1 MGSGRKS
8 GGYGQGR
15 RINALELKL
24 EDLTY
29 QREAIDS
36 VVRLFE
42 GQPRNTFDM
51 ACHEGVRSNVLTIG
65 SGQIRANLEG
75 ILEDNGIDT
84 ETACLEDAP
93 DFCVEME
100 TGTGKTLVYLKTIY
114 ELYRQY
120 AFTKFIIL
128 VPSVA
133 IKEGVLSTFE
143 VFERQ
148 LAEVYG
154 FTPTCFEYDSKRLNR
169 VTSFV
174 EEQHPQIMVMTVQS
188 FNTEDRIL
196 NQAKREDLFFN
207 MPFIEAIA
215 RTRPI
220 ILMDE
225 PQEGMDTENSA
236 ARIDALNPLCK
247 IRYSAT
253 HKVMRNLLYRL
264 TPFDSY
270 RQGLVKKIE
279 VLTVAEQNEEATL
292 RVELVEVKTYQDGK
306 PPRAK
311 LRLWYA
317 KNDGSFNLKASPYLK
332 VGDDL
337 EEITGHVGYRGYV
350 IRRIYKPL
358 REKTYRC
365 EFENGATVVEKE
377 KSADLEGIFGEQLYW
392 LIDSHFSKRERLA
405 PLGIKCLSLIFIDR
419 VDNYMQSDGIIRRL
433 FAEKY
438 RQVHQEKLGRAP
450 TPEETEAI
458 QGFYFAQTGKG
469 EYTDNERS
477 MRGNQELFD
486 LILKQKEELLR
497 IGNPVEFIFSH
508 SALGVGWDNPNIF
521 NIATL
526 NQSYSE
532 IKKRQE
538 IGRGLR
544 ICVNQNGQR
553 VYDAEDCPEG
563 EEINLLTVVPNETYE
578 TFVTQYQSEIK
589 DVYGDSASGAKTRH
603 KKKGKHPRKKRVKR
617 NDEIYGSDSFREFWR
632 RLSRRTD
639 YTVVIDDEAVVS
651 RSVEALNALKI
662 EPYTAEI
669 ALNRVRS
676 LDAEGVTTEHKGTE
690 RRRLH
695 AAFGAMDLIEEISEG
710 TSLAYPTVL
719 RILRGVTNR
728 TAVTANPARFI
739 HEASARIRDIE
750 LDELLRGVCYAPSGE
765 AFDIERLEPGVVTF
779 ADTIETPKRGLYDHV
794 IWDSA
799 YERDF
804 AGFADND
811 DEVVCF
817 LKLPAFY
824 QIPTPIGPY
833 NPDFGIVFR
842 RKRLQDS
849 EQTEFYFV
857 VETKGTNELS
867 DKKALR
873 ESEVY
878 KIRCAM
884 KHFDAL
890 GVDARV
896 HYDAPVKEYPV
907 FKTRAKEVLHG

>member
-1 MGSGRKS
+1 
-8 GGYGQGR
+8 
-15 RINALELKL
+15 L
-24 EDLTY
+24 EDLAY
-29 QREAIDS
+29 QREAIDA

-51 ACHEGVRSNVLTIG
+51 ACSEGVRSNVLSIG
-65 SGQIRANLEG
+65 SDLIRANILSV
-75 ILEDNGIDT
+75 LEDSGIDE
-84 ETACLEDAP
+84 ETAHLDDAL

-100 TGTGKTLVYLKTIY
+100 TGTGKTLVYLKTVY

-120 AFTKFIIL
+120 EFTKFIIL
-128 VPSVA
+128 VPSIA
-133 IKEGVLSTFE
+133 IKEGVLATFE
-143 VFERQ
+143 SFKRQ
-148 LAEVYG
+148 LADVYG
-154 FTPTCFEYDSKRLNR
+154 FTPACFEYDSKRLNR

-196 NQAKREDLFFN
+196 NQAQREDLFFN

-220 ILMDE
+220 IIMDE
-225 PQEGMDTENSA
+225 PQEGMDTENSI

-247 IRYSAT
+247 LRYSAT
-253 HKVMRNLLYRL
+253 HKVMHNLIYRL

-279 VLTVAEQNEEATL
+279 VLTVAEQNQEATL
-292 RVELVEVKTYQDGK
+292 RVELVEVKTYRDGK

-311 LRLWYA
+311 LRLWFA
-317 KNDGSFNLKASPYLK
+317 KKDGSFDLRDSSLLK

-337 EEITGHVGYRGYV
+337 EVMTSNIGYRGYV
-350 IRRIYKPL
+350 IRRIFKPL
-358 REKTYRC
+358 REKAYRC
-365 EFENGATVVEKE
+365 EFENGAIVVESE

-392 LIDSHFSKRERLA
+392 LIDSHFAKRERLS
-405 PLGIKCLSLIFIDR
+405 PKGIKCLSLVFIDR
-419 VDNYMQSDGIIRRL
+419 VDNYVQPDGIIRRL

-438 RQVHQEKLGRAP
+438 QRVCKEKFGREP
-450 TPEETEAI
+450 TNDEIVAI

-469 EYTDNERS
+469 EYTDNERT
-477 MRGNQELFD
+477 MRGSKELFD

-544 ICVNQNGQR
+544 ICVNQDGQR

-563 EEINLLTVVPNETYE
+563 EEVNLLTIVPNETYE
-578 TFVTQYQSEIK
+578 TFVNQYQSEIK
-589 DVYGDSASGAKTRH
+589 EVYGTTASGAKTRH
-603 KKKGKHPRKKRVKR
+603 NEKGKHPRKRRVIR
-617 NDEIYGSDSFREFWR
+617 NDAIYESDSFREFWR
-632 RLSRRTD
+632 RLSQRTD
-639 YTVVIDDEAVVS
+639 YTVVFDDDAVVA
-651 RSVEALNALKI
+651 RAVEALNALKI
-662 EPYTAEI
+662 EPYTAEV
-669 ALNRVRS
+669 ALNRVQR
-676 LDAEGVTTEHKGTE
+676 LEANGVTTEHKGSE
-690 RRRLH
+690 RIRLH
-695 AAFGAMDLIEEISEG
+695 ATFGAMDLIEELSEG

-719 RILRGVTNR
+719 RILQAVTNR
-728 TAVTANPARFI
+728 VAITANPARFI
-739 HEASARIRDIE
+739 HEASARIREIE
-750 LDELLRGVCYAPSGE
+750 LDELLRGVCYAPMGS
-765 AFDIERLEPGVVTF
+765 AFDIELLEPSVVTF
-779 ADTIETPKRGLYDHV
+779 ADTIETPNRGLYDRTV
-794 IWDSA
+794 FDSG

-824 QIPTPIGPY
+824 QISTPIGPY
-833 NPDFGIVFR
+833 NPDFGVVFR
-842 RKRLQDS
+842 RKHLKDAK
-849 EQTEFYFV
+849 ETEFYFV
-857 VETKGTNELS
+857 VETKGTNEIT

-878 KIRCAM
+878 KIKCAM
-884 KHFDAL
+884 KHFDAP
-890 GVDARV
+890 GVDAHI
-896 HYDAPVKEYPV
+896 HYDAPVKDYPA
-907 FKTRAKEVLHG
+907 FKSRAKEVLHG

>member
-1 MGSGRKS
+1 M
-8 GGYGQGR
+8 
-15 RINALELKL
+15 ELKL
-24 EDLTY
+24 EDLAY
-29 QREAIDS
+29 QRAAIDA

-51 ACHEGVRSNVLTIG
+51 ACHEGVRSNVLTIRTD
-65 SGQIRANLEG
+65 QIRTNLLGVLEG
-75 ILEDNGIDT
+75 AGIDE
-84 ETACLEDAP
+84 ETACLDDAL

-120 AFTKFIIL
+120 EFTKFIIL

-133 IKEGVLSTFE
+133 IKEGVLATFE
-143 VFERQ
+143 VFKRQ
-148 LAEVYG
+148 LAAVYR
-154 FTPTCFEYDSKRLNR
+154 FTPACFEYDSKRLNR

-196 NQAKREDLFFN
+196 NQAQREDLFFN

-215 RTRPI
+215 RTRPV

-225 PQEGMDTENSA
+225 PQEGMDTENA
-236 ARIDALNPLCK
+236 VARINALNPLCK

-270 RQGLVKKIE
+270 QQGLVKKIE

-292 RVELVEVKTYQDGK
+292 RVELVEVRTYQDGK

-317 KNDGSFNLKASPYLK
+317 KSDGSFTLRETPFLK

-337 EEITGHVGYRGYV
+337 EAITGNVGYRGYV
-350 IRRIYKPL
+350 IRRIFKPL
-358 REKTYRC
+358 REKAYRC
-365 EFENGATVVEKE
+365 EFENGAVVVEKE
-377 KSADLEGIFGEQLYW
+377 KSADLTGIFGEQLYW
-392 LIDSHFSKRERLA
+392 LIDSHFDKREKLA
-405 PLGIKCLSLIFIDR
+405 PNGIKCLSLIFIDR
-419 VDNYMQSDGIIRRL
+419 VDNYVQPDGIIRRL
-433 FAEKY
+433 FVEKY
-438 RQVHQEKLGRAP
+438 RQVCKERLGHEPSEDEVSAV
-450 TPEETEAI
+450 
-458 QGFYFAQTGKG
+458 QGYYFAQTGKG

-477 MRGNQELFD
+477 MRGNKELFD
-486 LILKQKEELLR
+486 LILKRKEELLR
-497 IGNPVEFIFSH
+497 MGNPVEFIFSH
-508 SALGVGWDNPNIF
+508 SALGVGWDNPNVF

-544 ICVNQNGQR
+544 ICVNQDGQR
-553 VYDAEDCPEG
+553 VYDAEDCVEG
-563 EEINLLTVVPNETYE
+563 EEVNLLTVVPNETYQ
-578 TFVTQYQSEIK
+578 TFVAQYQSEIK
-589 DVYGDSASGAKTRH
+589 EVYGTSASGAKTRH
-603 KKKGKHPRKKRVKR
+603 KMKGKHPRKRRVKR
-617 NDEIYGSDSFREFWR
+617 NDDIYGSDSFREFWR
-632 RLSRRTD
+632 RLSQRTD
-639 YTVVIDDEAVVS
+639 YTVVIDEDAVVT
-651 RSVEALNALKI
+651 RAVEALNALKI
-662 EPYTAEI
+662 EHYTAEI
-669 ALNRVRS
+669 ALNRVQR
-676 LDAEGVTTEHKGTE
+676 LEAEGVTTAHKGSE
-690 RRRLH
+690 RRRLQ
-695 AAFGAMDLIEEISEG
+695 AAFGTMDLIEEISEG

-719 RILRGVTNR
+719 RILREFTNR
-728 TAVTANPARFI
+728 AAITANPARFI
-739 HEASARIRDIE
+739 HEASSRIREIE
-750 LDELLRGVCYAPSGE
+750 LDELLRGVCYAPSGDT
-765 AFDIERLEPGVVTF
+765 FDISLLEPSIVTF
-779 ADTIETPKRGLYDHV
+779 ADTIETPNRGLYDRV
-794 IWDSA
+794 IWESA
-799 YERDF
+799 FERDF

-833 NPDFGIVFR
+833 NPDFGVVFR
-842 RKRLQDS
+842 RKRLKDDH
-849 EQTEFYFV
+849 EAEFYFV
-857 VETKGTNELS
+857 VETKGTNELA

-890 GVDARV
+890 GVDAHI

-907 FKTRAKEVLHG
+907 FKARAKEVLHGE